1 MFGILLFYYLGKY
14 GYLVCCG
21 FSIFDLGVVS
31 LISLYVF
38 YFLVFWFCFWVGLS
52 VYCSD
57 LI

>member
-21 FSIFDLGVVS
+21 FLIFDLGVVS

-38 YFLVFWFCFWVGLS
+38 YFLVF
-52 VYCSD
+52 
-57 LI
+57 